1 MAYSLWD
8 STDDILS
15 MYIAV
20 TGIGVAGANLGE
32 NVRKV
37 RNPLV
42 HPIGWVTN
50 AMILL
55 IIPNL
60 YIVYFRGTF
69 NAY

>member
-50 AMILL
+50 AMLL
-55 IIPNL
+55 LNTH
-60 YIVYFRGTF
+60 YS
-69 NAY
+69 

>member
-20 TGIGVAGANLGE
+20 TGIGVAGANLGD

-50 AMILL
+50 AMPFLFIATLK
-55 IIPNL
+55 
-60 YIVYFRGTF
+60 FR
-69 NAY
+69 